1 MRPLNNPFLIFWLFG
16 LINNVL
22 YVVILSA
29 AMDLVNPTTP
39 KSLILLVDILP
50 SLLVKL
56 VCLFYIH
63 RIQYGFRI
71 ITLIILSI
79 TGMVMVSVHYSLTWT
94 LLGIILASASSG
106 LGEVTFLQ
114 LTHHQT
120 QQQYTLLNNR
130 RGNDNSNKALNGWS
144 SGTGGA
150 GLIGSFCYL
159 FLTSIYHI
167 SVSVSLLCF
176 AVLPIGFLLYFKFHL
191 DPQQFMDLPNA
202 STNQWIPNK
211 FIVWSRLKF

>member
-63 RIQYGFRI
+63 RIQYAFRI

-120 QQQYTLLNNR
+120 
-130 RGNDNSNKALNGWS
+130 
-144 SGTGGA
+144 
-150 GLIGSFCYL
+150 
-159 FLTSIYHI
+159 
-167 SVSVSLLCF
+167 
-176 AVLPIGFLLYFKFHL
+176 
-191 DPQQFMDLPNA
+191 
-202 STNQWIPNK
+202 
-211 FIVWSRLKF
+211 